1 MGWQGNQSDVGFTR
15 GALVLSQLPA
25 STQPRGAGLFLWE
38 GGGELHACSSADKLQ
53 NWSLQRG
60 AFIMDFEP

>member
-25 STQPRGAGLFLWE
+25 WTQPRGAGLFLWE
-38 GGGELHACSSADKLQ
+38 GGGELHARVRLS
-53 NWSLQRG
+53 
-60 AFIMDFEP
+60 